1 MKFVLGNVL
10 GDAKGANVLCSRY
23 GNNTTSH
30 IARDCDV
37 LTSMCDDPNHECKF
51 HKQKDLDN
59 LHIDQLRE
67 LSYRCARPY
76 NAFSN
81 MDFGANC
88 YGINEACAADSCH
101 MFNKGVVEQLPL
113 IFMARLP
120 PKLVKALDIA

>member
-81 MDFGANC
+81 MEQRRVDLFDEQTAFGEYKYNLF
-88 YGINEACAADSCH
+88 I
-101 MFNKGVVEQLPL
+101 
-113 IFMARLP
+113 
-120 PKLVKALDIA
+120 KAIKKSRN